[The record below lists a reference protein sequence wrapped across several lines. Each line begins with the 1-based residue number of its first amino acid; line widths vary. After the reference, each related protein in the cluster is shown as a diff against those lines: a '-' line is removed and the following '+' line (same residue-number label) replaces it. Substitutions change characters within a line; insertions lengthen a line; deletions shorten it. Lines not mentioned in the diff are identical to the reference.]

1 MPKTPFRGPT
11 KMKPTK
17 LDFEAHA
24 HSKGART
31 VKAEGRKN
39 AAKSPAVKSVKS
51 TAHKSTHRAETTG
64 SRTSARIKK
73 NQGLESKENSA
84 WFLSQGK

>member
-1 MPKTPFRGPT
+1 MLKTARFGHSEKKNRNSSEEMPKTPFRGPT

-24 HSKGART
+24 HSTGART

-51 TAHKSTHRAETTG
+51 TAHKLLPVIGPRC
-64 SRTSARIKK
+64 R
-73 NQGLESKENSA
+73 
-84 WFLSQGK
+84 